1 MSEIENKSSHNR
13 TSKRRLIK
21 RSTRVDLTP
30 MVDLGFLLITFF
42 VFTTQL
48 TQPTV
53 MNLNMPF
60 DKDKERDDV
69 CESCVLTVMLKEDNI
84 IQYYEGKPAINSFV
98 GTTDFSSSGIRNII
112 LQKKAGVKKV
122 TSGAKELVL
131 IIKASNESTFQNFVD
146 IVDEVTINNVKHYY
160 VSEVDAIDKIL
171 FHLEY

>member
-1 MSEIENKSSHNR
+1 MSEMENKSSHKR
-13 TSKRRLIK
+13 HSKRRLIK

-48 TQPTV
+48 SQATV

-69 CESCVLTVMLKEDNI
+69 CESCVLTVMLKEHNV
-84 IQYYEGKPAINSFV
+84 IQYYEGKPAVNSLV
-98 GTTDFSSSGIRNII
+98 RTTDFNSKGIRNII
-112 LQKKAGVKKV
+112 LQKKAFLKKIKP
-122 TSGAKELVL
+122 GARELVL

-160 VSEVDAIDKIL
+160 VSEVEAIDRML